1 MIHNIRFRLFIYQNE
16 NPEDIITAL
25 NNILPEAEYETEIA
39 EGINEEPIQILTGKI
54 SKKRKCR
61 EFLENLIENVEKESL
76 QKLKSD
82 LNRKTDERG
91 NLFLRLDKNDAIDEK
106 WTILDKGDSIH
117 LKIKIAA
124 YPAKKEIAVNKMDSY
139 LEELLWNF
147 TTLI

>member
-139 LEELLWNF
+139 LEELL
-147 TTLI
+147 

>member
-1 MIHNIRFRLFIYQNE
+1 MIHNIRFRLFIYKNE

-91 NLFLRLDKNDAIDEK
+91 NLFLRLDKNDAMDEK

-139 LEELLWNF
+139 LEELL
-147 TTLI
+147 